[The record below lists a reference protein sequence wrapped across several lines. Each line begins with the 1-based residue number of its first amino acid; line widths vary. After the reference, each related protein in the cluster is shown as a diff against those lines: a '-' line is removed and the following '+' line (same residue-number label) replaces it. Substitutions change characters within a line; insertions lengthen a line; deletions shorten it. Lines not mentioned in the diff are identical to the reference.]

1 MTTILTALADLERF
15 ILDSIPLASA
25 MDVHIAG
32 FDGERLTM
40 TAPLEPNIND
50 KGCAFGGSLATLMT
64 LACWA
69 LVEACLRQRGSDC
82 DVFVADSTVRYL
94 APVWDDLRA
103 EAALAPG
110 ASWTPFFTTLDNRG
124 RARADFTCVVPGPDG
139 KPLASLDARFV
150 AKRRA

>member
-1 MTTILTALADLERF
+1 MTFLDISLADLERF
-15 ILDSIPLASA
+15 ILDGIPLARA
-25 MDVHIAG
+25 MAIGIDS
-32 FDGERLTM
+32 FDGSRLVM
-40 TAPLEPNIND
+40 TAPLLPNIND

-69 LVEACLRQRGSDC
+69 LVEAALRQRGENC

-94 APVWDDLRA
+94 DPVWDDMRA
-103 EAALAPG
+103 EASLAPG
-110 ASWTPFFTTLDNRG
+110 AHWKNFFGMLTARG
-124 RARADFTCVVPGPDG
+124 RARGDFTCVVPGPDG

>member
-1 MTTILTALADLERF
+1 MTTIHALADLERF
-15 ILDSIPLASA
+15 ILDGIPLARA
-25 MDVHIAG
+25 MDLRIAD
-32 FDGERLTM
+32 FDGDRLTM
-40 TAPLEPNIND
+40 TAPLSPNIND
-50 KGCAFGGSLATLMT
+50 KGCAFGGSLASLMT

-69 LVEACLRQRGSDC
+69 LVEARLRLRGDDC

-103 EAALAPG
+103 EATLAPG
-110 ASWTPFFTTLDNRG
+110 ADWQPFFATLDARG
-124 RARADFTCVVPGPDG
+124 KARGDFACVVPGPDG

>member
-1 MTTILTALADLERF
+1 MTTIQTALADLERF
-15 ILDSIPLASA
+15 ILEGIPLARA
-25 MDVHIAG
+25 MDARIAG
-32 FDGERLTM
+32 FDGERMILA
-40 TAPLEPNIND
+40 APLQPNIND

-69 LVEACLRQRGSDC
+69 LVEARLRQRGSDC

-94 APVWDDLRA
+94 APVWDELRA
-103 EAALAPG
+103 EATLAPG
-110 ASWTPFFTTLDNRG
+110 ADWAPFFATLDARG
-124 RARADFTCVVPGPDG
+124 RTRGDFTCVVPGDDG

>member
-1 MTTILTALADLERF
+1 MITIQSALADLERF
-15 ILDSIPLASA
+15 ILDGIPLARA
-25 MDVHIAG
+25 MNAHIAG
-32 FDGERLTM
+32 FDGECMTM

-64 LACWA
+64 LTCWA
-69 LVEACLRQRGSDC
+69 LVETRLRQRGSDC

-103 EAALAPG
+103 EAKLAPG
-110 ASWTPFFTTLDNRG
+110 ADWAPFFATLDARG

-139 KPLASLDARFV
+139 KPMASLDARFV